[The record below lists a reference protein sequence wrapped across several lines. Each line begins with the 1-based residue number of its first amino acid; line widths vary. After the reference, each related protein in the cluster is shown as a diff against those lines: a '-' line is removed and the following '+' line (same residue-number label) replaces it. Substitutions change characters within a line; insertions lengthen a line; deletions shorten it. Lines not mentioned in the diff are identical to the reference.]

1 MRTSNDSRGTIGGCV
16 NARVRAA
23 SNSQDQPESRRAV
36 IAPVDAIL
44 PAGFD
49 EMRAEGAAEGYRFL
63 ERLALEWRSGDRRF
77 DREGEMLLA
86 AHVGD
91 VLAGLGGVTR
101 DPALPGHSR
110 MRRFY
115 IRAPFRHAG
124 VGRELAVALSAAI
137 RPPVLVNAATAD
149 APAFWES
156 LGFTPDSRHG
166 HTHILARRDVM
177 L

>member
-1 MRTSNDSRGTIGGCV
+1 MDIVSV
-16 NARVRAA
+16 NAT
-23 SNSQDQPESRRAV
+23 
-36 IAPVDAIL
+36 L

-49 EMRAEGAAEGYRFL
+49 NMRAEASAEGYRFL
-63 ERLALEWRSGDRRF
+63 ERLALEWRSGDCRF

-86 AHVGD
+86 VHVGD

-101 DPALPGHSR
+101 DPVLPGHSR

-115 IRAPFRHAG
+115 IRAPFRRAG
-124 VGRELAVALSAAI
+124 VGRELAVALLATI
-137 RPPVLVNAATAD
+137 RCPVLVNAGTAD

-156 LGFTPDSRHG
+156 LGFTPDPRHG